1 MSPKGN
7 KSDRRGHPP
16 RVGGKDSKGT
26 IQMTVR
32 LSVETFEKVK
42 RKLGKLETDFA
53 GYVRELIEKDLK
65 K

>member
-7 KSDRRGHPP
+7 KTDRRGHRFP
-16 RVGGKDSKGT
+16 VGGENSKGT
-26 IQMTVR
+26 VQMTVR

-42 RKLGKLETDFA
+42 KKLGKLKTDFA
-53 GYVRELIEKDLK
+53 GYVRELIEGDLK

>member
-7 KSDRRGHPP
+7 KTDRRGHRPL
-16 RVGGKDSKGT
+16 VGGESSKGT
-26 IQMTVR
+26 RQMTVR

-42 RKLGKLETDFA
+42 KKLGKLKIDFA
-53 GYVRELIEKDLK
+53 EYVRELIEGDLK